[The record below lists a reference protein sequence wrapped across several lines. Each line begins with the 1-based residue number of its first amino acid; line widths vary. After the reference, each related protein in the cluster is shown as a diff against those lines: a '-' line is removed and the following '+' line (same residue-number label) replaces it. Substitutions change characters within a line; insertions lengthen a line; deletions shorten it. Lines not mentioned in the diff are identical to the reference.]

1 MEHKTSSLL
10 EKFKNTNRSELPES
24 VKKFLEK
31 FKTNGTNPNNIL
43 TTYLRKMKWLTK
55 LIEKVGMDKVAH
67 FFGGATIALAITLI
81 LCFIGTTESAV
92 SYSVIGVNAA
102 LIIGVAK
109 ELLDSEF
116 NIKDM
121 FATTLGGILAVII
134 SLFSLL

>member
-1 MEHKTSSLL
+1 MGQTQITS
-10 EKFKNTNRSELPES
+10 
-24 VKKFLEK
+24 
-31 FKTNGTNPNNIL
+31 L
-43 TTYLRKMKWLTK
+43 TIYLRKMKWLTK

-67 FFGGATIALAITLI
+67 FFGGATLALTITLI
-81 LCFIGTTESAV
+81 LCFIGTTKSAA

-116 NIKDM
+116 NIKDV
-121 FATTLGGILAVII
+121 FATVLGGILAVII

>member
-1 MEHKTSSLL
+1 
-10 EKFKNTNRSELPES
+10 
-24 VKKFLEK
+24 
-31 FKTNGTNPNNIL
+31 
-43 TTYLRKMKWLTK
+43 MKWLTK

-67 FFGGATIALAITLI
+67 FFGGATLALAITLI
-81 LCFIGTTESAV
+81 LCFIGTTKSAV

-102 LIIGVAK
+102 LIIGIAK

-116 NIKDM
+116 DIKDV

>member
-1 MEHKTSSLL
+1 MGQTQITS
-10 EKFKNTNRSELPES
+10 
-24 VKKFLEK
+24 
-31 FKTNGTNPNNIL
+31 L
-43 TTYLRKMKWLTK
+43 TIYLRKMKWLTK

-92 SYSVIGVNAA
+92 SYSVIGVNVA

-116 NIKDM
+116 NIKDV

>member
-1 MEHKTSSLL
+1 
-10 EKFKNTNRSELPES
+10 
-24 VKKFLEK
+24 
-31 FKTNGTNPNNIL
+31 
-43 TTYLRKMKWLTK
+43 MKWLTK

-67 FFGGATIALAITLI
+67 FFGGATIALVITLI
-81 LCFIGTTESAV
+81 LCFIGTTKSAA

-116 NIKDM
+116 NIKDV
-121 FATTLGGILAVII
+121 FATVLGGILAVII

>member
-1 MEHKTSSLL
+1 MGQAQTTS
-10 EKFKNTNRSELPES
+10 
-24 VKKFLEK
+24 
-31 FKTNGTNPNNIL
+31 L
-43 TTYLRKMKWLTK
+43 TIYLRKMKWLTK

-81 LCFIGTTESAV
+81 LCFIGTTESAA

-116 NIKDM
+116 NIKDV
-121 FATTLGGILAVII
+121 FATVLGGILAVII

>member
-1 MEHKTSSLL
+1 
-10 EKFKNTNRSELPES
+10 
-24 VKKFLEK
+24 
-31 FKTNGTNPNNIL
+31 
-43 TTYLRKMKWLTK
+43 MKWLTK

-67 FFGGATIALAITLI
+67 FFGGATLSLTVTLI
-81 LCFIGTTESAV
+81 LCFIGTAKCAT
-92 SYSVIGVNAA
+92 SYSIIGVNAA

-116 NIKDM
+116 NIKDV

>member
-1 MEHKTSSLL
+1 
-10 EKFKNTNRSELPES
+10 
-24 VKKFLEK
+24 
-31 FKTNGTNPNNIL
+31 
-43 TTYLRKMKWLTK
+43 MKWLTK

-67 FFGGATIALAITLI
+67 FFGGATLALAITLI
-81 LCFIGTTESAV
+81 LCFIGTTESVV
-92 SYSVIGVNAA
+92 SYSVIGVNVA

-116 NIKDM
+116 NIKDV